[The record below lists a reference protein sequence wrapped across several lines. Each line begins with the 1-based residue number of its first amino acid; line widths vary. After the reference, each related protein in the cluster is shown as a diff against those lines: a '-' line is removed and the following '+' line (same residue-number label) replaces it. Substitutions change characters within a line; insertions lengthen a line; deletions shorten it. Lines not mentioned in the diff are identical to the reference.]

1 MTTRLRRRPTRLIEE
16 TWQDIRFGARMLR
29 KNAAFALVVVVILTL
44 GIGANTAIFTLVNA
58 VILKPLPVANPEE
71 LVLFSDTPSE
81 GTSLGDPPSG
91 KWRLFSYP
99 AYRYFR
105 EHNDS
110 FQDLCA
116 FRSGEARLSVR
127 LEGEQASAGTARAQG
142 HLVSG
147 NYFAVLGANAVL
159 GRTLTDEDDAAAARP
174 AVVAS
179 YGYWRDKLASDTSVI
194 GRSIVLNETA
204 FTLVG
209 VMGPEFF
216 GSRVRR
222 SPDFW
227 LPLAFQ
233 PQVELQESYLNN
245 DKAYWLNMMGR
256 LKPGTGIREARAS
269 IAVLLQQFLTNQ
281 AGAQISD
288 ERRQGIQSSYVDLA
302 DGSRG
307 ISGLRFHYSEP
318 LNMLMAIVALILLIA
333 CANVGNLLLS
343 RSFARQREILIR
355 LALGANRARLIRQLL
370 TESVLLSAL
379 GGGLGVLFAQWGAT
393 ALVKLVAPTS
403 PLDIRPDAMV
413 LGFTALVSL
422 LAGILF
428 GLAPALRAS
437 RVDITS
443 GLKDKSAGSGGGRL
457 RFGLATTLV
466 VSQVAL
472 SLTLLVGAGLFA
484 RSLLKLERQDL
495 GFNRNNVLLVD
506 IDPRLGGYKPAGLNS
521 LYQQLLDRLATVPG
535 VQSVSLASYSPMSG
549 NSRTSNISIEG
560 YTPADDEDMVISHLL
575 VGPRYSETLGLPLL
589 VGREIGPQDTP
600 AARKVAVVNEA
611 FAESFFPGQ
620 NPIGRRFGFGDDS
633 KKSGDIEIVGV
644 VRDAKYESAREKPV
658 RMVYRPILQEQN
670 ASAYMSNL
678 ELRTAGDPLLIA
690 AEVRA
695 AIAQVDN
702 KLPIIS
708 VTSLG
713 KQLDQS
719 LAQDRLMAHLVSF
732 FGALALVLASVGL
745 YGVMA
750 HAVGRRTSE
759 IGIRMALG
767 AERSSILWM
776 VLREAM
782 MQVGVGVAIG
792 IPLALAAGRLI
803 ASMLY
808 GVEATDPLTISIA
821 TVVMLSTAL
830 VAGYIPAYQATK
842 VDPMIALRYE

>member
-1 MTTRLRRRPTRLIEE
+1 MSTRLRRRPTRLMEE
-16 TWQDIRFGARMLR
+16 TWQDVRFGVRMLR
-29 KNAAFALVVVVILTL
+29 KNAAFALIVVAILTL

-58 VILKPLPVANPEE
+58 VVLKPLPVANPEE
-71 LVLFSDTPSE
+71 LVLFSDSPSE
-81 GTSLGDPPSG
+81 GTSLGDPVTG
-91 KWRLFSYP
+91 KWRLFSYS

-110 FQDLCA
+110 FQELAA

-127 LEGEQASAGTARAQG
+127 LEGEQSGEGATRAQG

-147 NYFAVLGANAVL
+147 NYFAVMGAKAAL
-159 GRTLTDEDDAAAARP
+159 GRTLTAEDDAAAAGP
-174 AVVAS
+174 AAVAS
-179 YGYWRDKLASDTSVI
+179 YGYWRDKLASDASVI
-194 GRSIVLNETA
+194 GRSVVLNGTA
-204 FTLVG
+204 FTIVG

-216 GSRVRR
+216 GARVRR

-233 PQVELQESYLNN
+233 PQVEMQESYLGN
-245 DKAYWLNMMGR
+245 DRAYWLNIIGR
-256 LKPGTGIREARAS
+256 LKPGVRISEARAS
-269 IAVLLQQFLTNQ
+269 IDVQLQQFLTNQ

-288 ERRQGIQSSYVDLA
+288 ERRQGIQASYVELTE
-302 DGSRG
+302 GSRG
-307 ISGLRFHYSEP
+307 ISGLRFYYSET
-318 LNMLMAIVALILLIA
+318 LNMLMVIVALILLIA

-379 GGGLGVLFAQWGAT
+379 GGVFGVLFAQWGAR
-393 ALVKLVAPTS
+393 ALVKLVAPTA
-403 PLDIRPDAMV
+403 PLDIKADAMV
-413 LGFTALVSL
+413 LGFTALVAL

-437 RVDITS
+437 RVDLTS

-472 SLTLLVGAGLFA
+472 SLVLLVGAGLFA

-495 GFNRNNVLLVD
+495 GFNQNNVLLVD
-506 IDPRLGGYKPAGLNS
+506 IDPRLAGYKPAGLNN
-521 LYQQLLDRLATVPG
+521 LYQQLLDRLAVVPG
-535 VQSVSLASYSPMSG
+535 VQSVSLASYSPLSG

-560 YTPADDEDMVISHLL
+560 YTPSGDEDMIISHML

-600 AARKVAVVNEA
+600 ASRKVAVVNEA

-633 KKSGDIEIVGV
+633 KKSGDIEIVGL
-644 VRDAKYESAREKPV
+644 VRDAKYQSAREKPT
-658 RMVYRPILQEQN
+658 RMAYLAILQEQN

-678 ELRTAGDPLLIA
+678 ELRTAGDPLLLA
-690 AEVRA
+690 GEVRA
-695 AIAQVDN
+695 AVAQVDD

-719 LAQDRLMAHLVSF
+719 LAQDRLMAQLVSF

-782 MQVGVGVAIG
+782 FQVAVGVAIG
-792 IPLALAAGRLI
+792 IPAALAAGRFVS
-803 ASMLY
+803 SMLY
-808 GVEATDPLTISIA
+808 GVEATDPLSILVA
-821 TVVMLSTAL
+821 TAVMLVTAL

-842 VDPMIALRYE
+842 VDPMVALRYE